1 MTYFFFKNIWSVYVC
16 VFLCLCASVHVR
28 KGEGKGEGEN
38 AHVPGEV
45 KEQPVVVGW
54 VLLLCQL

>member
-28 KGEGKGEGEN
+28 KGEGEN